1 MVSEVM
7 EVSAVIL
14 ERDGRVNPDNLVNG
28 KHITCFEEPDV
39 IFMKFGGAAT
49 TDDALELLQRQVE
62 MAKGKSIIFFLIDA
76 ENLDTIAPDGR
87 RAVAETMKT
96 IPLRGMAVIHAP
108 IKAKMVTKLV
118 ITAINLFRRD
128 AKLNPVAFF
137 DTEAEAQQ
145 WLASRRAMFAN

>member
-1 MVSEVM
+1 MLSDVM
-7 EVSAVIL
+7 EGTAVTL
-14 ERDGRVNPDNLVNG
+14 ERDGRANPENLVYG

-39 IFMKFGGAAT
+39 IYMKFGGTAT
-49 TDDALELLQRQVE
+49 TDDALELLQRQVG
-62 MAKGKSIIFFLIDA
+62 MAEGKSIVFFLIDA
-76 ENLDTIAPDGR
+76 ENLETIAPDGR

-145 WLASRRAMFAN
+145 WIASRRAMFAN